1 MVNWTQLNESYA
13 TADADSVDVPLGDHR
28 FVLDD
33 ANLNEEKGWLR
44 WVGHILDGEYAGQR
58 VAIFNSLD
66 ADKLLYLKKNLNVL
80 GVQVGDLEQTL
91 KNLNS
96 VVRGTETVLQVKE
109 SGTINRKTGKP
120 FINKS
125 FVAGST
131 VRPTVT
137 GNYIDYTELQM
148 AENPDLF

>member
-1 MVNWTQLNESYA
+1 MVDWNRLNEGYV
-13 TADADSVDVPLGDHR
+13 TAEADVFEPPVGDHR
-28 FVLDD
+28 FVLDE
-33 ANLNEEKGWLR
+33 AKLNEEKGWLR
-44 WVGHILDGEYAGQR
+44 WVGHFLDGEYADQR
-58 VAIFNSLD
+58 IAFFNSLD

-131 VRPTVT
+131 VRPIVT
-137 GNYIDYTELQM
+137 GNFIDYTDLQM